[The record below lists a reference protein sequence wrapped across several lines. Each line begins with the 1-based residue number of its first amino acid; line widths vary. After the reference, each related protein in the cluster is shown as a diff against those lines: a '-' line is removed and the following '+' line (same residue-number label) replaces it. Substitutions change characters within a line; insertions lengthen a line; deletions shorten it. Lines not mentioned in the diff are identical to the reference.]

1 MNWIEKIQKKSQT
14 EKLRL
19 IWIFAAAVVVLMIGI
34 WAISAK
40 YGRHLKK
47 DTTLFET
54 FGRGIKDVRTNF
66 HK

>member
-19 IWIFAAAVVVLMIGI
+19 IWTCAIVAVLLMIGV
-34 WAISAK
+34 WMISNR
-40 YGRHLKK
+40 YGKHIKK

-54 FGRGIKDVRTNF
+54 FGRGIRDVKTNF
-66 HK
+66 RK